1 MLSFFGLR
9 KDSKKSQS
17 EKESEGGFVI
27 IGETVEEERQKKR
40 AADLAHRST
49 NVIVVPSK
57 PSCSALTTTTS
68 PTATQTQPSPVEE
81 EALALPDLLKDVPF
95 TLAPHV
101 KAIQMNCSIPCLL
114 QIEDRKCNIS
124 SFHYEFTLENSVL
137 QNA

>member
-27 IGETVEEERQKKR
+27 IGETVEEQQHKKR
-40 AADLAHRST
+40 SANFIHRST
-49 NVIVVPSK
+49 NVIVVPAK
-57 PSCSALTTTTS
+57 PSCSALTKTS
-68 PTATQTQPSPVEE
+68 PTATQTRPAPVEE
-81 EALALPDLLKDVPF
+81 EAVALPDLLKDVPF

-101 KAIQMNCSIPCLL
+101 KAIQMRCSVPCLL
-114 QIEDRKCNIS
+114 EIEDMKCNVS
-124 SFHYEFTLENSVL
+124 HFHYEFTLENSVL